1 VEIAVIMLLS
11 VITMMDMIGIMYIYK
26 TKEWQSNE
34 DSEMEFKK
42 KEAEGKVF
50 SDMLNSALLELK
62 EVY

>member
-1 VEIAVIMLLS
+1 
-11 VITMMDMIGIMYIYK
+11 MMDMIGIMYIYK